1 MAIMN
6 LSPWRDMRSL
16 REAMNELMED
26 SFVRPGQ
33 RQLSEQQAQQLR
45 QQLRLPVD
53 VYTTPEEIV
62 ILASLP
68 GLTPDEVEITIDG
81 DRLSIRGELRRPLEN
96 VDYLFQERVYGPF
109 SRSLTLNVPVSTDQ
123 AEAVFDNG
131 VLTLTLPKA
140 EESRPK
146 TIEVKRK

>member
-1 MAIMN
+1 
-6 LSPWRDMRSL
+6 
-16 REAMNELMED
+16 MNELMED

-33 RQLSEQQAQQLR
+33 RQMSERQV
-45 QQLRLPVD
+45 QQLRLPLD

-68 GLTPDEVEITIDG
+68 GLTPDEVEIMIDG
-81 DRLSIRGELRRPLEN
+81 DRLTIRGELRRPLEN
-96 VDYLFQERVYGPF
+96 VDYLFQERAFGPF

-146 TIEVKRK
+146 TIEVKRKQVE